1 MFGIVLVVFYCN
13 LRNNCLIVERKP
25 EMLKLIGFVTVTWFL
40 FWTGI
45 AQFLLGLTAVLGTLI
60 FA

>member
-1 MFGIVLVVFYCN
+1 
-13 LRNNCLIVERKP
+13 
-25 EMLKLIGFVTVTWFL
+25 MLKLIGFVTVTWFL